1 MCEALQRFYFSPSV
15 VGLFVW
21 SGIMMKQ
28 CENCIYK
35 KYKKELTCCCANEL
49 GHALTELIKQIP
61 VIGKYIKE
69 HECTWFIEK

>member
-1 MCEALQRFYFSPSV
+1 
-15 VGLFVW
+15 
-21 SGIMMKQ
+21 MMKQ